1 MSLPGLEFPWFPIT
15 SGKIHSHTPWHGGQ
29 GSYILLPHLY
39 LPAAVTLKWVEVSCT
54 YYPSSLSP
62 SLCSEVPLVQG
73 FLPATPI
80 PIFLLVN

>member
-15 SGKIHSHTPWHGGQ
+15 SGKSHSHTPWHGGQ